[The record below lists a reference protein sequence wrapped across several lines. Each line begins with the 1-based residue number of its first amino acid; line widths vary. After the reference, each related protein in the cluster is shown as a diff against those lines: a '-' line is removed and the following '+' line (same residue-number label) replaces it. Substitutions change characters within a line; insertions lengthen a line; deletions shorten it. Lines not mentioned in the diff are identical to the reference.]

1 MTTLAQAALIN
12 ISMYLRLS
20 LLSFL
25 IMPTATAQTM
35 VYKPVLCGET
45 SVVKEAT
52 ILQYKEELVRKEKN
66 WLTGTDVE
74 WYENTDE
81 GTWTLIES
89 RDGRSCLL
97 AIGKLPGSK
106 T

>member
-1 MTTLAQAALIN
+1 MTTFAKAALIN
-12 ISMYLRLS
+12 INMYTRII

-25 IMPTATAQTM
+25 VSSSAISQTM

-74 WYENTDE
+74 WYENASE